1 MFGKSCWSLCIDVL
15 TGRLLANYL
24 TTYAGTHEMNAKKFI
39 AFLANAAVFALASP
53 AVVVAA
59 APAASGAY
67 KAPMNAYGQPDL
79 EGTWTNATLTVL
91 ERPKDY
97 GTRKVM
103 TPDEVKKVESDDA
116 KLFAADAAP
125 RDPNFKTTDLP
136 HDCGKGFSG
145 AGCGYNA
152 AWIDPGTT
160 VMRVNGEPRT
170 SFITDPP
177 DGRLPPYKA
186 GVTAPGLEQYAHRGE
201 NPENMALSE
210 RCLSSFGYSAGPVM
224 LPLLYNN
231 NYEIAQTKD
240 TVAIVVEM
248 VHDVRMI
255 HIGAKHRTDGL
266 RPWMGDSIGW
276 YEGPTLV
283 VETTNFPQATAL
295 HGAWKELKVTER
307 FTRIG
312 PHRILYQFK
321 VQDPTVWDT
330 AWGGEYEFSAS
341 KGRIFEY
348 ACHEGNNALGDM
360 LAGARADEAA
370 AAARKTTVAT
380 PSPTDSTT
388 PVKKQ

>member
-1 MFGKSCWSLCIDVL
+1 MKSIPLGAWS
-15 TGRLLANYL
+15 A
-24 TTYAGTHEMNAKKFI
+24 
-39 AFLANAAVFALASP
+39 AAVIVASSFSVAFGAAVSP
-53 AVVVAA
+53 A
-59 APAASGAY
+59 SGGY
-67 KAPMNAYGQPDL
+67 KAPMNSYGQPDL

-91 ERPKDY
+91 ERPKEY
-97 GTRKVM
+97 GVRKVM
-103 TPDEVKKVESDDA
+103 TPEEVKRVEGDDA
-116 KLFAADAAP
+116 KLYAADAAP

-160 VMRVNGEPRT
+160 VMRVSGEPRS
-170 SFITDPP
+170 SFITDPA

-186 GVTAPGLEQYAHRGE
+186 GFTPPGMEQYARRGE
-201 NPENMALSE
+201 NPENFALSE

-231 NYEIAQTKD
+231 NYKIAQTKD
-240 TVAIVVEM
+240 SVAIFVEM

-255 HIGAKHRTDGL
+255 HLGAKHRTDGL

-295 HGAWKELKVTER
+295 QGSWKDLKVTER
-307 FTRIG
+307 FTRVG
-312 PHRILYQFK
+312 PHRILYRFK
-321 VQDPTVWDT
+321 VQDPGVWDT
-330 AWGGEYEFSAS
+330 AWAGEYEFRAS

-348 ACHEGNNALGDM
+348 ACHEGNYAMGNM

-370 AAARKTTVAT
+370 MAAKKTAIAT
-380 PSPTDSTT
+380 PSKP
-388 PVKKQ
+388 

>member
-1 MFGKSCWSLCIDVL
+1 MNANTL
-15 TGRLLANYL
+15 TALLA
-24 TTYAGTHEMNAKKFI
+24 G
-39 AFLANAAVFALASP
+39 AAMSAL
-53 AVVVAA
+53 A
-59 APAASGAY
+59 APAVLAEATPISGAY

-91 ERPKDY
+91 ERPKEY

-103 TPDEVKKVESDDA
+103 TAEEVA
-116 KLFAADAAP
+116 KIEGSSAQLFAADNAP
-125 RDPNFKTTDLP
+125 RDPKVKTTDLP
-136 HDCGKGFSG
+136 HECGLGFSG

-160 VMRVNGEPRT
+160 VMRVNGEPRS
-170 SFITDPP
+170 SFITDPA
-177 DGRLPPYKA
+177 DGRLPPYKT
-186 GVTAPGLEQYAHRGE
+186 GVTAPGMEQYARRGE

-231 NYEIAQTKD
+231 NYEIAQTRD

-255 HIGAKHRTDGL
+255 NIGTKHRTDGL
-266 RPWMGDSIGW
+266 RPWMGDSVGW

-307 FTRIG
+307 FTRVG

-330 AWGGEYEFSAS
+330 SWGGEYEFSAS

-348 ACHEGNNALGDM
+348 ACHEGNYALEDM

-370 AAARKTTVAT
+370 AAAKRTATAT
-380 PSPTDSTT
+380 PASAAT
-388 PVKKQ
+388 PAKKQ

>member
-1 MFGKSCWSLCIDVL
+1 
-15 TGRLLANYL
+15 
-24 TTYAGTHEMNAKKFI
+24 MNAKRF
-39 AFLANAAVFALASP
+39 AALLAGVAMSALVAPAVFA
-53 AVVVAA
+53 AA
-59 APAASGAY
+59 AGPAAGAY

-79 EGTWTNATLTVL
+79 EGTWTNATLTEL
-91 ERPKDY
+91 ERPKEY
-97 GTRKVM
+97 GTRMVM
-103 TPDEVKKVESDDA
+103 SA
-116 KLFAADAAP
+116 KEAAKIEGTSAQLFAADNAP
-125 RDPNFKTTDLP
+125 RDPKVKTTDLP
-136 HDCGKGFSG
+136 HDCGLGFSG

-170 SFITDPP
+170 SFITDPA

-186 GVTAPGLEQYAHRGE
+186 GVTAPGMEQYAHRGE

-210 RCLSSFGYSAGPVM
+210 RCLTSFGYSAGPVM

-231 NYEIAQTKD
+231 NYEIAQSKD
-240 TVAIVVEM
+240 TAAIVVEM
-248 VHDVRMI
+248 VHDVRII
-255 HIGAKHRTDGL
+255 HIGGKHRTDGQ

-307 FTRIG
+307 FTRVA
-312 PHRILYQFK
+312 PHRILYRFN
-321 VQDPTVWDT
+321 VEDATVWDT

-348 ACHEGNNALGDM
+348 ACHEGNYALAGM
-360 LAGARADEAA
+360 LAGARADDAA
-370 AAARKTTVAT
+370 SAANKTAVAT
-380 PSPTDSTT
+380 PAPAAT

>member
-1 MFGKSCWSLCIDVL
+1 MKSISIRAVL
-15 TGRLLANYL
+15 AGAAVLAL
-24 TTYAGTHEMNAKKFI
+24 IPAA
-39 AFLANAAVFALASP
+39 LNAAADP
-53 AVVVAA
+53 
-59 APAASGAY
+59 Y
-67 KAPMNAYGQPDL
+67 KAPTNAYGQPDL

-91 ERPKDY
+91 ERPKEF
-97 GTRKVM
+97 GARKVM
-103 TPDEVKKVESDDA
+103 TAEEVKKVEGDDA
-116 KLFAADAAP
+116 KLYAADAAP
-125 RDPNFKTTDLP
+125 RDPKFKTADLP

-160 VMRVNGEPRT
+160 VMRVNGEPRS
-170 SFITDPP
+170 SFITDPA

-186 GVTAPGLEQYAHRGE
+186 GFKPPGMEQYARRGE
-201 NPENMALSE
+201 NPENFALSE

-240 TVAIVVEM
+240 SVAIFVEM
-248 VHDVRMI
+248 VHDVRLI

-295 HGAWKELKVTER
+295 SGAWKELKVTER
-307 FTRIG
+307 FTRVG

-321 VQDPTVWDT
+321 VQDPSVWDN
-330 AWGGEYEFSAS
+330 AWSGEYEFRAS

-348 ACHEGNNALGDM
+348 ACHEGNYAMGNM

-370 AAARKTTVAT
+370 AAGKRTATTK
-380 PSPTDSTT
+380 P
-388 PVKKQ
+388 

>member
-1 MFGKSCWSLCIDVL
+1 
-15 TGRLLANYL
+15 
-24 TTYAGTHEMNAKKFI
+24 MNAKRF
-39 AFLANAAVFALASP
+39 AALLIGAAISALAP
-53 AVVVAA
+53 PTVFGTAA
-59 APAASGAY
+59 APVTGAY

-79 EGTWTNATLTVL
+79 EGTWTNATLTAL
-91 ERPKDY
+91 ERPKEY
-97 GTRKVM
+97 GTRLGL
-103 TPDEVKKVESDDA
+103 TPEEVA
-116 KLFAADAAP
+116 KIEGSSAQLFAADNAP
-125 RDPNFKTTDLP
+125 RDPKVKTTDLP
-136 HDCGKGFSG
+136 HECGLGFSG

-160 VMRVNGEPRT
+160 VMRVNGEPRS
-170 SFITDPP
+170 SFITDPV
-177 DGRLPPYKA
+177 DGRLPPYKS
-186 GVTAPGLEQYAHRGE
+186 GVRAPGMEQYAHRGE
-201 NPENMALSE
+201 NPENMAVSE

-307 FTRIG
+307 FTRVG
-312 PHRILYQFK
+312 AHRILYQFR

-330 AWGGEYEFSAS
+330 SWGGEYEFGAS
-341 KGRIFEY
+341 KGRVFEY
-348 ACHEGNNALGDM
+348 ACHEGNYALSNM
-360 LAGARADEAA
+360 LAGARADESAA
-370 AAARKTTVAT
+370 AAKRTATAT
-380 PSPTDSTT
+380 PASAAPA
-388 PVKKQ
+388 KKQ

>member
-1 MFGKSCWSLCIDVL
+1 MCRVLLNKS
-15 TGRLLANYL
+15 A
-24 TTYAGTHEMNAKKFI
+24 TYVGAFKMNAKRFT
-39 AFLANAAVFALASP
+39 ALLAGAAISALAASTVFAAT
-53 AVVVAA
+53 A
-59 APAASGAY
+59 APASGDY

-91 ERPKDY
+91 ERPKEY
-97 GTRKVM
+97 GTRLGM
-103 TPDEVKKVESDDA
+103 TAEEVA
-116 KLFAADAAP
+116 KIERSSAQLFAADNAP
-125 RDPNFKTTDLP
+125 RDPKVKTTDLP
-136 HDCGKGFSG
+136 HECGLGFSG

-160 VMRVNGEPRT
+160 VMRVNGEPRS
-170 SFITDPP
+170 SFITDPA
-177 DGRLPPYKA
+177 DGRLPPYKT
-186 GVTAPGLEQYAHRGE
+186 GVTAPGMEQYAHRGE
-201 NPENMALSE
+201 NPENMAVSE

-231 NYEIAQTKD
+231 NYEIAQTED

-307 FTRIG
+307 FTRVG

-321 VQDPTVWDT
+321 AQDPTVWDT
-330 AWGGEYEFSAS
+330 SWGGEYEFSAS

-348 ACHEGNNALGDM
+348 ACHEGNYALANM

-370 AAARKTTVAT
+370 AAAKKTAAAT
-380 PSPTDSTT
+380 PSPADAAT
-388 PVKKQ
+388 PAKKH

>member
-1 MFGKSCWSLCIDVL
+1 
-15 TGRLLANYL
+15 
-24 TTYAGTHEMNAKKFI
+24 MNAERF
-39 AFLANAAVFALASP
+39 ATLLVGAAISALAP
-53 AVVVAA
+53 PTVFGAAA
-59 APAASGAY
+59 APASGAY
-67 KAPMNAYGQPDL
+67 KAPMNANGQPDL

-91 ERPKDY
+91 ERPKEY
-97 GTRKVM
+97 GTRM
-103 TPDEVKKVESDDA
+103 GLTAEEVA
-116 KLFAADAAP
+116 KIEGSSAQLFAADNAP
-125 RDPNFKTTDLP
+125 RDPKVKTTDLP
-136 HDCGKGFSG
+136 HECGLGFSG

-160 VMRVNGEPRT
+160 VMRVNGEPRS
-170 SFITDPP
+170 SFITDPA

-186 GVTAPGLEQYAHRGE
+186 GVRAPGMEQYAHRGE
-201 NPENMALSE
+201 NPENMAVSE

-231 NYEIAQTKD
+231 NYEVAQTKD

-295 HGAWKELKVTER
+295 HGAWKELRVTER
-307 FTRIG
+307 FTRVG
-312 PHRILYQFK
+312 SHRILYQFR

-330 AWGGEYEFSAS
+330 SWGGEYEFSAS
-341 KGRIFEY
+341 KGRVFEY
-348 ACHEGNNALGDM
+348 ACHEGNYALSNM
-360 LAGARADEAA
+360 LAGARADESAA
-370 AAARKTTVAT
+370 AGKRTATAT
-380 PSPTDSTT
+380 PASANPG
-388 PVKKQ
+388 KKQ

>member
-1 MFGKSCWSLCIDVL
+1 
-15 TGRLLANYL
+15 
-24 TTYAGTHEMNAKKFI
+24 MNAKTFTALLAGAAISAI
-39 AFLANAAVFALASP
+39 APPTVFGAAG
-53 AVVVAA
+53 
-59 APAASGAY
+59 APASTY

-91 ERPKDY
+91 ERAKEY

-103 TPDEVKKVESDDA
+103 TPEEVA
-116 KLFAADAAP
+116 KIEGSSAQLFAADNAP
-125 RDPNFKTTDLP
+125 RDPKVKTTDLP
-136 HDCGKGFSG
+136 HECGLGFSG

-160 VMRVNGEPRT
+160 VMRVNGEPRS
-170 SFITDPP
+170 SFITDPV

-186 GVTAPGLEQYAHRGE
+186 GVRAPGMEQYAHRGE

-248 VHDVRMI
+248 VHDVRVI
-255 HIGAKHRTDGL
+255 HIGARHRTDGL

-283 VETTNFPQATAL
+283 VETTNFPQATAI

-307 FTRIG
+307 FTRVG
-312 PHRILYQFK
+312 LHRILYQFN

-330 AWGGEYEFSAS
+330 SWGGEYEFSAS

-348 ACHEGNNALGDM
+348 ACHEGNYALEDM
-360 LAGARADEAA
+360 LAGARSDEAA
-370 AAARKTTVAT
+370 AAAKRTATAT
-380 PSPTDSTT
+380 PASTAS